1 MFDESGS
8 PVINDSDKANLLND
22 YFSSVNITDDGKLP
36 PLLCKAGSG
45 SLDSVKFTPDMLT
58 RLCKKVKP
66 KLTCDPD
73 NYSPYLLKKV
83 IHSLLLPL
91 SHIFNSLMSIGK
103 IPSAWRKAIITPIF
117 KKGQSSNPANYRPIS
132 LTSIF
137 SKLMEKGVVHHMLDY
152 LRTSNLLNKH
162 QHGFLAKKST
172 ITNLLESVNDWT
184 LSVENSNDL
193 VIAYIDF
200 TRAFDSVS
208 HEKLVHKLE
217 AYGITGELLK
227 WTTNFL
233 SERTQCTKI
242 GSCYS
247 PYKPIHGGVIQGSCL
262 GPLLFLIYINDVV
275 EMFTDSVTPKLYAD
289 DIKLYTSIQSN
300 VDCIDFQNNLNNLYE
315 WSILWQL
322 QISFSKCYIIHIR
335 RSQPCNNV
343 LEYKLG
349 DVVLKAVNNVSDLG
363 VNVDCKL
370 NFCEHVANIT
380 RKAHARAN
388 LILRCF
394 ISGHRLSNINAFK
407 IYVRPL
413 LEYNSSVWSPTL
425 KYLIELLENVQRRFT
440 KRMFGLYNLTYHQ
453 RLTCL
458 GLESLEL
465 RRLRF
470 DLLLVY
476 KIVFGLTGLRSED
489 FFCTNVSRNVLNLR
503 GHPYQLIHN
512 VARTPVRNTFF
523 VNRIVGIWNNLHLN
537 ACVFNSFKQFKQS
550 LTTDVLAPLCRVN
563 FN

>member
-1 MFDESGS
+1 MNG
-8 PVINDSDKANLLND
+8 
-22 YFSSVNITDDGKLP
+22 
-36 PLLCKAGSG
+36 
-45 SLDSVKFTPDMLT
+45 
-58 RLCKKVKP
+58 
-66 KLTCDPD
+66 
-73 NYSPYLLKKV
+73 
-83 IHSLLLPL
+83 
-91 SHIFNSLMSIGK
+91 NSK
-103 IPSAWRKAIITPIF
+103 
-117 KKGQSSNPANYRPIS
+117 
-132 LTSIF
+132 
-137 SKLMEKGVVHHMLDY
+137 
-152 LRTSNLLNKH
+152 
-162 QHGFLAKKST
+162 
-172 ITNLLESVNDWT
+172 
-184 LSVENSNDL
+184 
-193 VIAYIDF
+193 
-200 TRAFDSVS
+200 
-208 HEKLVHKLE
+208 
-217 AYGITGELLK
+217 
-227 WTTNFL
+227 
-233 SERTQCTKI
+233 
-242 GSCYS
+242 
-247 PYKPIHGGVIQGSCL
+247 
-262 GPLLFLIYINDVV
+262 
-275 EMFTDSVTPKLYAD
+275 
-289 DIKLYTSIQSN
+289 
-300 VDCIDFQNNLNNLYE
+300 
-315 WSILWQL
+315 WQL

-453 RLTCL
+453 RLICL